1 MKSEPAASKMLI
13 VNDTGPAAM
22 YREINRESSL
32 PIIATPAEPI
42 VPISLR
48 SRSRRS
54 MLSAAVLSAMAFGL
68 PGFYGIDYSYE
79 PKRKEITPY
88 DTARLEAARVK
99 RERKQ
104 ARKP

>member
-22 YREINRESSL
+22 HREINRESSL
-32 PIIATPAEPI
+32 PIIAMPAEPTG
-42 VPISLR
+42 PR
-48 SRSRRS
+48 SRYGR
-54 MLSAAVLSAMAFGL
+54 LLTAMMASTVIGSV
-68 PGFYGIDYSYE
+68 GFSVTDWKPS
-79 PKRKEITPY
+79 KEITPD

-99 RERKQ
+99 RERRQ